1 MVSRRDACIVAS
13 YSLSTTIN
21 RSPGL
26 SMSSIAVSLI
36 VFGFVFGG
44 ALFGMFL
51 RSVLPEHHL
60 NNNSKDV
67 VKLGMGLVATMS
79 ALVLSLLIS
88 SAKSS
93 FDAQGAEVTEA
104 SAKVILLDR
113 ALALYGPETKEAREL
128 LRSSMTHTFERL
140 WPKNGATPAGF
151 EEPSGGMES
160 VYVKIQAMSPK
171 DDKQRS
177 IQTQALII
185 LVALGQMRWL
195 MYEQQSTS
203 ITMPLL
209 IVLVSWVTTLFISFG
224 IFAPFNGTVVGS
236 LLVTSLSVAAAI
248 FLILELY
255 RPYGGLIHISSAP
268 MRLALEHLGQ

>member
-1 MVSRRDACIVAS
+1 
-13 YSLSTTIN
+13 
-21 RSPGL
+21 
-26 SMSSIAVSLI
+26 MSSIAISLI
-36 VFGFVFGG
+36 VFAFVFGG

-93 FDAQGAEVTEA
+93 FDAQSAEVTDA
-104 SAKVILLDR
+104 SARIILLDR
-113 ALALYGPETKEAREL
+113 TLALYGPETKEARQL
-128 LRSSMTHTFERL
+128 LRSSIADIFERL
-140 WPKNGATPAGF
+140 WPKNHGPTVLSALG
-151 EEPSGGMES
+151 EPNSGMES
-160 VYVKIQAMSPK
+160 LYTMVQGMSPK
-171 DDKQRS
+171 DDRQRS
-177 IQTQALII
+177 IQTQALSI
-185 LVALGQMRWL
+185 LATLGQLRWL

-203 ITMPLL
+203 ISMPLL
-209 IVLVSWVTTLFISFG
+209 VVLISWVTTLSISFG
-224 IFAPFNGTVVGS
+224 IFAPYNATVIAS

-255 RPYGGLIHISSAP
+255 KPYGGLIHISSAP
-268 MRLALEHLGQ
+268 MRVALAHLGQ

>member
-1 MVSRRDACIVAS
+1 
-13 YSLSTTIN
+13 
-21 RSPGL
+21 
-26 SMSSIAVSLI
+26 MSSIAISLI
-36 VFGFVFGG
+36 VFAFVFGG
-44 ALFGMFL
+44 ALFGIYL
-51 RSVLPEHHL
+51 RTLLPEHHL
-60 NNNSKDV
+60 DNSSKDV

-128 LRSSMTHTFERL
+128 LRSSMARTFERM
-140 WPKNGATPAGF
+140 WPKDHSTISALD
-151 EEPSGGMES
+151 EPSSGMETLYIK
-160 VYVKIQAMSPK
+160 VQGMSPK
-171 DDKQRS
+171 DDRQRS
-177 IQTQALII
+177 IQTQVLSI
-185 LVALGQMRWL
+185 LVTLGQMRWL

-203 ITMPLL
+203 ISMPLL
-209 IVLVSWVTTLFISFG
+209 IILVSWVTTLSISFG
-224 IFAPFNGTVVGS
+224 IFAPFNGTVVAS

-255 RPYGGLIHISSAP
+255 KPYGGLIHVSSAP
-268 MRLALEHLGQ
+268 MR